1 MEQLIKIT
9 TNDKGTKIVS
19 ARELYQ
25 FLEVGSIF
33 TTWCNR
39 MFEYGFEE
47 GKDFLPILEESNG
60 GRPSTDYA
68 LTLDTAKE
76 IAMIQRSE
84 KGKLARKYFIEC
96 EKQLLEISKP
106 KELPANY
113 LEALKALVKSEE
125 EKVLIQQ
132 KAEKAERTVSILMH
146 VNKTYVATEIAKELG
161 FKSANELNKRLHE
174 KGIQFKQ
181 NDTWVLYS
189 KYANLGYV
197 EIKQEVLDNGKVVY
211 HRRFTQMGREFL
223 LNLFEVK

>member
-9 TNDKGTKIVS
+9 TNDKGTKVVS

-25 FLEVGSIF
+25 FLEVSERF
-33 TTWCNR
+33 SSW
-39 MFEYGFEE
+39 FERQLQYGFSENIDYVGCKE
-47 GKDFLPILEESNG
+47 FNTLANQELQ
-60 GRPSTDYA
+60 DYA

-76 IAMIQRSE
+76 ISMIQRSE

-96 EKQLLEISKP
+96 EKQLIELSKP
-106 KELPANY
+106 KELSRKEILLLA
-113 LEALKALVKSEE
+113 LEAEE
-125 EKVLIQQ
+125 R
-132 KAEKAERTVSILMH
+132 AEKAERTIAILTH
-146 VNKTYVATEIAKELG
+146 VNKTYTATEIAKELG
-161 FKSANELNKRLHE
+161 FKSANELNKHLHE

-211 HRRFTQMGREFL
+211 HRRFTQIGREFL
-223 LNLFEVK
+223 LNLFAK